1 MAFTPSSFLNNTS
14 TVLLRDPQHASRVF
28 VSDQFRLAPKHK
40 FLFHVAFGINRSAV
54 AAPELVERYKNEINV
69 LVKSVDLPNYTVTV
83 ETLNQYNRKKNVQT
97 THRYNPINIIFH
109 DDNMGLIN
117 ALWQNYYSYYYADP
131 ISATAPGAYNRTAT
145 KNWNYINNT
154 FGLDNGS
161 TQPFFNYIIIYQM
174 ARHEFVSY
182 TLQNP
187 IISSFNHNRMDYAQA
202 GTHDNTMQI
211 SYEAVAY
218 GSGIVTEGNP
228 EGFALEHYD
237 KTPSPLVSAGLG
249 DRINPS
255 LTEQGTDISQEK
267 VSVLSQ
273 QLNTY
278 QNTKDKESPATSG
291 NVSLVQTA
299 PQNNSG
305 LPGFQFPIVSTNRDN
320 PTPATPIN
328 LG

>member
-40 FLFHVAFGINRSAV
+40 FLFHVAFGINRNAV
-54 AAPELVERYKNEINV
+54 ADPALVERYKNEINV
-69 LVKSVDLPNYTVTV
+69 LVKSVDLPNYTVTI

-97 THRYNPINIIFH
+97 THRYNPINILFH

-131 ISATAPGAYNRTAT
+131 ISATSPGAYNRNAT
-145 KNWNYINNT
+145 KRFSYINST

-161 TQPFFNYIIIYQM
+161 TLPFFNYIIIYQM

-187 IISSFNHNRMDYAQA
+187 VITSFNHNKVDYSQP
-202 GTHDNTMQI
+202 GGHDNTMQI
-211 SYEAVAY
+211 AYEAVAY
-218 GSGIVTEGNP
+218 GSGIVKEGDP

-237 KTPSPLVSAGLG
+237 KTPSPLVGAGPS

-255 LTEQGTDISQEK
+255 LTQQGIDISQER
-267 VSVLSQ
+267 VSVLAQ
-273 QLNTY
+273 QLSTY

-291 NVSLVQTA
+291 SVSLVQPSPA
-299 PQNNSG
+299 NLNG
-305 LPGFQFPIVSTNRDN
+305 LPGFQFPTVSTNKDN
-320 PTPATPIN
+320 PTVATPTN

>member
-14 TVLLRDPQHASRVF
+14 TVLLRDPQHASRIF

-40 FLFHVAFGINRSAV
+40 FLFHVAFGINRAAV

-83 ETLNQYNRKKNVQT
+83 ETLNQYNRKKNIQT
-97 THRYNPINIIFH
+97 THKYNPINIVFH

-131 ISATAPGAYNRTAT
+131 VSATAPGAYNRTAT
-145 KNWNYINNT
+145 KSSNYINNT

-161 TQPFFNYIIIYQM
+161 TQPFFNHIIIYQM
-174 ARHEFVSY
+174 ARHEYVSY
-182 TLQNP
+182 TLKNP
-187 IISSFNHNRMDYAQA
+187 IISSYNHNRVDYSQA
-202 GTHDNTMQI
+202 TGHDNTMQI

-218 GSGIVTEGNP
+218 GSGLVTEGDP
-228 EGFALEHYD
+228 EGFGLDHYD
-237 KTPSPLVSAGLG
+237 KTPSPLTSAGSTG
-249 DRINPS
+249 RINPS
-255 LTEQGTDISQEK
+255 LVEQGIDISQEK

-278 QNTKDKESPATSG
+278 QNTKDKESPNASG
-291 NVSLVQTA
+291 NISLVQ
-299 PQNNSG
+299 PSSPNLNG
-305 LPGFQFPIVSTNRDN
+305 LSGFQFPTVSTNRDN
-320 PTPATPIN
+320 PTPATPAN

>member
-28 VSDQFRLAPKHK
+28 VNDQFRLAPKHK
-40 FLFHVAFGINRSAV
+40 FLFHVSFGINRNAL
-54 AAPELVERYKNEINV
+54 ADPALVERYKNEINV

-83 ETLNQYNRKKNVQT
+83 ETLNQYNRKKNIQT
-97 THRYNPINIIFH
+97 THRYNPINILFH

-145 KNWNYINNT
+145 KNFNYINNT

-161 TQPFFNYIIIYQM
+161 TQPFFNYITIYQM

-187 IISSFNHNRMDYAQA
+187 IISSFNHNKVDYGQP
-202 GTHDNTMQI
+202 GGHDNTMQI

-218 GSGIVTEGNP
+218 GSGVVTEGEP
-228 EGFALEHYD
+228 EGFGLEHYD
-237 KTPSPLVSAGLG
+237 KTPSPLVGAGSSE
-249 DRINPS
+249 RINPS
-255 LTEQGTDISQEK
+255 LAQQGTDISQER

-273 QLNTY
+273 QLSTY

-291 NVSLVQTA
+291 SVSLIQAT
-299 PQNNSG
+299 PTNLNG
-305 LPGFQFPIVSTNRDN
+305 LTGFQFPTVSTNKDN
-320 PTPATPIN
+320 PTVATPAN